1 MLISQALKRNTKLCT
16 LWLHTNNFTSIGV
29 KALLSC
35 IFDGS
40 SLNDISE
47 SNHTLAFIHMFS
59 QGGNELLGYIDR
71 MLDLG
76 KLGKIVLALNDKDS
90 LLKYLANV
98 PVGLIPEVLALP
110 LWWVGIVYKNEYL
123 NIVYS
128 TMRWWNMPSL
138 YLYQCCVKSDTKRK
152 RVD

>member
-1 MLISQALKRNTKLCT
+1 M
-16 LWLHTNNFTSIGV
+16 

-40 SLNDISE
+40 SLNAISE
-47 SNHTLAFIHMFS
+47 SNHTLAFFHMFS

-76 KLGKIVLALNDKDS
+76 KTGKIMLALNDKDS

-110 LWWVGIVYKNEYL
+110 LRWVGIVYKT
-123 NIVYS
+123 S
-128 TMRWWNMPSL
+128 TMRECQHLW
-138 YLYQCCVKSDTKRK
+138 Y
-152 RVD
+152 

>member
-1 MLISQALKRNTKLCT
+1 
-16 LWLHTNNFTSIGV
+16 
-29 KALLSC
+29 
-35 IFDGS
+35 
-40 SLNDISE
+40 
-47 SNHTLAFIHMFS
+47 MFS

-123 NIVYS
+123 NLVYS